1 MSGGATWRL
10 ESPAAVGAVAV
21 IELVS
26 NQGGVEPELRRL
38 GLGEVAPG
46 ACVLRDIL
54 GVDRGLVA
62 RVGDRVAWLMPHGGV
77 AVVRA
82 ICRELESRGV
92 RERRVVDPRTAYP
105 EARDLIEARTL
116 AALTRASSPMAVELL
131 LDQPRRWRLPGATHD
146 PLRDRLLDRLITPPL
161 VVAVGASNIGKSTL
175 LNALAGR
182 GVSIVADEPGTT
194 RDHVGV
200 TLDLGGLWVR
210 FIDTP
215 GVRHG
220 LDPRMDAAE
229 IEAAAAARALA
240 AGAALVLACGDPA
253 HAPLPIETAGA
264 VLTVCLRADLGP
276 ASWACDQ
283 RVSVVR
289 REGIDELVAAAQ
301 EALVPAWA
309 REHPGPWAFW
319 GADGVGGE
327 AE

>member
-10 ESPAAVGAVAV
+10 VSPAAVGAVAV

-26 NQGGVEPELRRL
+26 DQGGVEPELRRL
-38 GLGEVAPG
+38 GLGEVALG
-46 ACVLRDIL
+46 ACVLRDLL

-62 RVGDRVAWLMPHGGV
+62 RVGDGVAWLMPHGGV

-82 ICRELESRGV
+82 ICRELERRGV
-92 RERRVVDPRTAYP
+92 REHRGTDPRTAYP
-105 EARDLIEARTL
+105 EACDEIEALTL
-116 AALTRASSPMAVELL
+116 AALARAPSPMAVDLL
-131 LDQPRRWRLPGATHD
+131 LDQPRRWRLPGATSD
-146 PLRDRLLDRLITPPL
+146 PERDRLLNRLIEPPL

-220 LDPRMDAAE
+220 LDPRADAAE

-240 AGAALVLACGDPA
+240 ESAALVLSCGDPA
-253 HAPLPIETAGA
+253 HAPIAIQTAGT

-276 ASWACDQ
+276 APWECDR

-289 REGIDELVAAAQ
+289 REGIEEMVAAVR
-301 EALVPAWA
+301 ETLVPAWA

-319 GADGVGGE
+319 DGAG
-327 AE
+327 